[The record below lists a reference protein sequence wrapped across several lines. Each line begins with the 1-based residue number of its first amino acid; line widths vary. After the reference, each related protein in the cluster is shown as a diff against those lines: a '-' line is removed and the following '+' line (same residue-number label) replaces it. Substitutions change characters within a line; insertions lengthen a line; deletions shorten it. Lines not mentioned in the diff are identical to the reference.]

1 METDNS
7 NKNIQTIKTITITID
22 KTMETINY
30 RIFSKPWKPSAIEYF
45 PNHGNY
51 QL

>member
-30 RIFSKPWKPSAIEYF
+30 RIFSKPWKLSTVKNC
-45 PNHGNY
+45 PNHGN
-51 QL
+51 